1 MLYWL
6 YQNAATIYKATH
18 DFYQTDCCGPQ
29 QNCHHISIFF
39 SLSLVEFG
47 DVEGLDV
54 FLFENSTQHQL
65 FRDTF
70 FEQGIQVAAFPIVY
84 ADPENL
90 DDWLLAHQVE
100 HQFFASQLGLSNP
113 FNMLDADW
121 RKEDD
126 FYQWLAEHVL
136 AHEQIAGAL
145 GLT

>member
-1 MLYWL
+1 M
-6 YQNAATIYKATH
+6 
-18 DFYQTDCCGPQ
+18 DFDT
-29 QNCHHISIFF
+29 
-39 SLSLVEFG
+39 LSLVEFG
-47 DVEGLDV
+47 NVEGLDK
-54 FLFENSTQHQL
+54 FLFENQIQHQL

-70 FEQGIQVAAFPIVY
+70 FEQGIQAPAFPLVY

-136 AHEQIAGAL
+136 AHEQIAVAL
-145 GLT
+145 RLT